1 MIFKLYFCKKV
12 CGMSIGITVAT
23 VMFCFYL
30 YQYIEEKRNAKEEER
45 KQSLEKPVINDIK
58 ENRDMNVGK
67 CLDERTISGLV
78 LTTLRNM
85 GCEPETELSD
95 DTNWIVFLYQG
106 EQFTIECRDDCYFIT
121 IFDTWWYQISTY
133 SDIDEIANL
142 HKTVNWAN
150 RYANCTL
157 FYTTNEETEQI
168 GVHSK
173 KSLLFIKEIPD
184 LEKYLTGTMNDMF
197 RVQRFVLTELEKC
210 KVKC

>member
-1 MIFKLYFCKKV
+1 
-12 CGMSIGITVAT
+12 MSIGITVAT

-58 ENRDMNVGK
+58 ENRGINVGK

-95 DTNWIVFLYQG
+95 DTNWIGFSYQG

-150 RYANCTL
+150 RYAKCTL
-157 FYTTNEETEQI
+157 FYTTNEEIEQI

-173 KSLLFIKEIPD
+173 KSLLFIKDIPD
-184 LEKYLTGTMNDMF
+184 LEKYLTGAMNDMF

-210 KVKC
+210 KVKS